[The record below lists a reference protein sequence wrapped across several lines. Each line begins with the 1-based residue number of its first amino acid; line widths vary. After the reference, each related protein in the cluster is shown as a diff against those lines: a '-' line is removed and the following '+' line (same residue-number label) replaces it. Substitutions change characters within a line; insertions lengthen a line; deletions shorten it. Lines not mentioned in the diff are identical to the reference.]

1 MYGYDN
7 RVKMG
12 MVEFSFAGWCAWRT
26 LQKPEAAGVRPQHTR
41 CLSFCAIMPAIW
53 MHCQQG
59 ATHSENSYEKMRG
72 QTGWSA
78 LAKECGM
85 LRLMREKIRERDK
98 QQHFVYSLGIF
109 VAAFLVLPSL
119 QLSGLVVFFTGLG
132 KEIWDHYFG
141 SGFCLYD
148 MIANGLGIAAGWAL
162 CFGALQYAG

>member
-1 MYGYDN
+1 
-7 RVKMG
+7 
-12 MVEFSFAGWCAWRT
+12 
-26 LQKPEAAGVRPQHTR
+26 
-41 CLSFCAIMPAIW
+41 
-53 MHCQQG
+53 
-59 ATHSENSYEKMRG
+59 
-72 QTGWSA
+72 
-78 LAKECGM
+78 M